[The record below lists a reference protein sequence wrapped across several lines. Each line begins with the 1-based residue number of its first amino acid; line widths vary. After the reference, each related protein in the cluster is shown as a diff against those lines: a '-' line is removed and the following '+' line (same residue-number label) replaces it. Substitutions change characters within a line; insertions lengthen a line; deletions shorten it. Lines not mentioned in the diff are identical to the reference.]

1 VASWL
6 TNRES
11 DTRLLINEVGE
22 APLDELRLDEDQGA
36 FVHIVSPTGLKL
48 DTEYE
53 FIVTSRLVGVG
64 VDELIEQAT
73 LTEGAASFVKT
84 GTFRT
89 RSERQPLRLLAPPA
103 TVAAADRATVNVRFN
118 QIALVDIDYGPQ
130 VGSGGSD
137 GSVFTSSLGSGDVLG
152 THSITLSD
160 LEPSTPYG
168 YSYPR
173 SNSGG

>member
-89 RSERQPLRLLAPPA
+89 RSERQPSETAGATRDRRRRGSRYGERPVQSDRPSGYRLWPPGWIWWLRRIGLYQLA
-103 TVAAADRATVNVRFN
+103 R
-118 QIALVDIDYGPQ
+118 
-130 VGSGGSD
+130 
-137 GSVFTSSLGSGDVLG
+137 
-152 THSITLSD
+152 
-160 LEPSTPYG
+160 
-168 YSYPR
+168 
-173 SNSGG
+173 

>member
-22 APLDELRLDEDQGA
+22 APLDELRLDEDQGS
-36 FVHIVSPTGLKL
+36 FVHIVSPAGLKL

-53 FIVTSRLVGVG
+53 FIVTSRLVGV
-64 VDELIEQAT
+64 DEAIEQAT

-89 RSERQPLRLLAPPA
+89 RSGRQPLRLLAPPA
-103 TVAAADRATVNVRFN
+103 TVVAADRATVNVRFN

-130 VGSGGSD
+130 VGPGGSD
-137 GSVFTSSLGSGDVLG
+137 GSIFTSSLGSGDVLG
-152 THSITLSD
+152 AHSITLSD
-160 LEPSTPYG
+160 LEPSTTYG
-168 YSYPR
+168 VSALELR
-173 SNSGG
+173 RVIL